1 MSTAASAAAERE
13 ETGLHRLSCRET
25 TFGERSFG
33 KFPGGLEAET
43 FTLPMQGSRVR
54 SPVREVT
61 SHMLR
66 GTPFYKNKEFTNLF
80 KKREISLGTLEKA
93 PAKDISSFKLEGV
106 VRNGFLQWQLPR
118 SWFIWVSITQLCPT
132 FFDPT
137 DCGPPGSSVHGDY
150 PGNNTGMGCH
160 FFLQG
165 IFPTQGSNPG
175 LPPCR
180 QPLNHLSHQ
189 PYGGTKM

>member
-1 MSTAASAAAERE
+1 M
-13 ETGLHRLSCRET
+13 
-25 TFGERSFG
+25 
-33 KFPGGLEAET
+33 
-43 FTLPMQGSRVR
+43 
-54 SPVREVT
+54 
-61 SHMLR
+61 
-66 GTPFYKNKEFTNLF
+66 
-80 KKREISLGTLEKA
+80 GTLEKA

-165 IFPTQGSNPG
+165 IFPTQGSNPHLLHCRWILYHSATWETSPKVLEHRLNSCALAQAQLLG
-175 LPPCR
+175 LSCSKACEIFLDQGSNLYLLHWQEDSLP
-180 QPLNHLSHQ
+180 LSHRGS
-189 PYGGTKM
+189 PMLVLFCELP